1 MSERALEIGFVNLNE
16 DKRPK
21 RNTEY
26 EVISASSDL
35 LADISY
41 PDADIKK
48 MNVDLFK
55 LYIDDLPDFTSNNE
69 GLIKIQVDTRN
80 PQDLDGDTN
89 DATFASEFQASDGS
103 HAPSFL
109 YRGVFRNVLLRDW
122 VNLRFDLY
130 ELDTDSSV
138 YYEKI
143 KSVLTNVPEINNLDV
158 LKGIPYLNLAT
169 HLFEGVINTFGKNPD
184 DHIWGEV
191 PLLELDP
198 IPGSAFLRTGIYV
211 LFEKTNSEDEDVRF
225 EDLLYVNG
233 SLIINGQEK
242 ALPNHLIFGI
252 GLKAHNG

>member
-1 MSERALEIGFVNLNE
+1 MTERALEIGFVNLNE

-26 EVISASSDL
+26 EVVSASSDL
-35 LADISY
+35 LADLSY
-41 PDADIKK
+41 PDSDIKK
-48 MNVDLFK
+48 MSVDLFK
-55 LYIDDLPDFTSNNE
+55 LYIDNLPDFTSDNE

-80 PQDLDGDTN
+80 PQDLDGETN
-89 DATFASEFQASDGS
+89 DATFASEFQVSDGS
-103 HAPSFL
+103 HAPTFL

-143 KSVLTNVPEINNLDV
+143 KSVLSNVPEINNLDV

-169 HLFEGVINTFGKNPD
+169 NLFEGVITTFGKNPD

-191 PLLELDP
+191 PLLELEP

-211 LFEKTNSEDEDVRF
+211 LFERINSEDQEIRF

-242 ALPNHLIFGI
+242 VLSNHLIFGI
-252 GLKAHNG
+252 GLKAHNV